1 MVKNRLNLTYVM
13 KKGFVM
19 LELLQ
24 INYLVKIRIRLIA
37 FVYLIF
43 FGSLVST
50 GSVVNADQD
59 NIKAHGFNFFG
70 ELKYPRDFQH
80 LDYVNP
86 NAPKGGEI
94 SIWGFGTFDSMNP
107 YSRKGR
113 AASLSSAPFESL
125 LVETGDEIGSSYGL
139 LAESIEYPADQKW
152 VIFQLREEAKFSD
165 GTPVTADDVAFTYNL
180 FLDQGLPSYRAVLAE
195 IVQGVEVIGPYT
207 IKYTFSDQASKRDA
221 IPIVGGLP
229 VKSQAWFERSQARLD
244 ESRMEPAIGSGPYIL
259 DSFEINRWVK
269 YRRNPEYW
277 GASLPINRGRAN
289 FDEIRVEYFADTNA
303 AFEAFKSGA
312 YTMRV
317 ENSSKSWATAYD
329 FPALNDGHV
338 VKKLMPDGGI
348 ANGQSFVMNLRR
360 EKFSDIRVRKA
371 LSYLFNFE
379 WSRESLFYG
388 QYARINSFWENSD
401 LAASGLPSS
410 EEMKLLSPLE
420 SDLPSG
426 VLTQDAVMAPV
437 SGTKPM
443 DRANLRKA
451 NALLDDAGWLVGADG
466 LRRNASG
473 DTLEI
478 EIIEDSAAFDR
489 IVLPFVENMKAA
501 GIDAEYDRIDPAQYT
516 DRTRNYDFDIITDQF
531 PMSYEPSSGLKQYF
545 GSDTADDSV
554 FNSMGLKSSAV
565 DALIEHVVAAENKS
579 DLKVAVKA
587 LDRTLRAY
595 NFWIPQWYNDQH
607 RVAYWDM
614 YEHPEEIAP
623 YDLGYLDY
631 WWYNEGKAKAL
642 KDAGFLRQ

>member
-1 MVKNRLNLTYVM
+1 
-13 KKGFVM
+13 M

-24 INYLVKIRIRLIA
+24 INYLVKIRTRLIA
-37 FVYLIF
+37 FVHLMF
-43 FGSLVST
+43 FVSLVSN
-50 GSVVNADQD
+50 GSVLNADPD
-59 NIKAHGFNFFG
+59 TIKAHGFNFFG
-70 ELKYPRDFQH
+70 ELKYPSDFQH

-86 NAPKGGEI
+86 SAPKGGEI

-152 VIFQLREEAKFSD
+152 VIFQLRKEAKFSD

-180 FLDQGLPSYRAVLAE
+180 FLEQGLPSYRAVLAE

-277 GASLPINRGRAN
+277 GASLPINRGRSN

-401 LAASGLPSS
+401 LAATGLPSS

-451 NALLDDAGWLVGADG
+451 NALLDDAGWLVGTDG

-478 EIIEDSAAFDR
+478 EIIEDLS
-489 IVLPFVENMKAA
+489 
-501 GIDAEYDRIDPAQYT
+501 
-516 DRTRNYDFDIITDQF
+516 
-531 PMSYEPSSGLKQYF
+531 
-545 GSDTADDSV
+545 
-554 FNSMGLKSSAV
+554 
-565 DALIEHVVAAENKS
+565 LIH
-579 DLKVAVKA
+579 
-587 LDRTLRAY
+587 
-595 NFWIPQWYNDQH
+595 I
-607 RVAYWDM
+607 
-614 YEHPEEIAP
+614 
-623 YDLGYLDY
+623 
-631 WWYNEGKAKAL
+631 
-642 KDAGFLRQ
+642 